1 MIEGEAVLF
10 TLDIITGVEFIVT
23 TQAFY
28 CKLCKEFAGDASCA
42 EHHLQ
47 SEQHYKKYIVS
58 VVNIVTVQP
67 MVILMLS
74 SYMWYKN
81 GC

>member
-1 MIEGEAVLF
+1 MDLKMRLTHETYISVLS
-10 TLDIITGVEFIVT
+10 GVEFIVT

-47 SEQHYKKYIVS
+47 SEHHYKKYIVS
-58 VVNIVTVQP
+58 AVIKFASQFNIG
-67 MVILMLS
+67 L
-74 SYMWYKN
+74 Y
-81 GC
+81 